1 MLAKVTCLSLA
12 IAVVLYGDVA
22 AQTASRPATPRTS
35 GKWRSPK
42 APKPAQSASDS
53 QIRQT
58 SGISD
63 DGVAPLNSAGPLGP
77 ASQAP
82 RQPIARVTEGSGAL
96 PNDAGQVWREY
107 DITPY
112 VVRVTSTNRPEQAI
126 VDWVLRDTGYEAWH
140 SEPFR
145 FLSASRARYASTTL
159 HKSRRQWRTWWIAL

>member
-1 MLAKVTCLSLA
+1 MALRQP
-12 IAVVLYGDVA
+12 G
-22 AQTASRPATPRTS
+22 PR
-35 GKWRSPK
+35 RR
-42 APKPAQSASDS
+42 QSASDS

-140 SEPFR
+140 SEPFG
-145 FLSASRARYASTTL
+145 FLSANRRTLTRLPHAAR
-159 HKSRRQWRTWWIAL
+159 SRRQWRTWSIAL